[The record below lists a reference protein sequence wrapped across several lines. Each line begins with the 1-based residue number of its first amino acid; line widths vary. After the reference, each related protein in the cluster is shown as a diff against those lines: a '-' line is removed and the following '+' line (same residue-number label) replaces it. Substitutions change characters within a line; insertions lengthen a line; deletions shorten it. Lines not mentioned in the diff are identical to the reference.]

1 MPGPLPHIAIRR
13 RATAQNEEPLPKR
26 GRSGRSEPRYAV
38 ESDLSP
44 DMPISSEELEA
55 VARLLGSDLDRFVFR
70 NT

>member
-13 RATAQNEEPLPKR
+13 CASVQNEEPLPKR
-26 GRSGRSEPRYAV
+26 DRCAQPEPCYI

-55 VARLLGSDLDRFVFR
+55 VARLLGSDLDKFLFR
-70 NT
+70 KT